1 MSKKIDMKQ
10 SAIDAEIV
18 SALWELYLRA
28 FCARRGK
35 LASAIGGAIEQCS
48 LVIPLESLSSAPAEI
63 FKTYFA
69 FKRLRGLSVSSR
81 KMFLEEA
88 TRFERKAESAKRGR

>member
-1 MSKKIDMKQ
+1 MSSKIDMKQ

-18 SALWELYLRA
+18 SVLWELYLRA
-28 FCARRGK
+28 FCARRAK

-48 LVIPLESLSSAPAEI
+48 LVMPLESLSSAPAEI

-69 FKRLRGLSVSSR
+69 FKRLRRLSVSSR
-81 KMFLEEA
+81 KLFLKEA
-88 TRFERKAESAKRGR
+88 TRLERKTRTR